1 MTTDPSSAPMT
12 SASVSPPLDLEAVE
26 KQSKLVYRN
35 IVGGM
40 LTLLAV
46 IGDRLDLF
54 KTIAR
59 EGPLTAAQFAERAH
73 IHPRYAQEWLG
84 GMASA
89 GYIAYDPATES
100 FLMTPVQAAVVSDE
114 GGPFFLGGSIEMASA
129 FPGILD
135 PLIQAF
141 RAGGGVPQSA
151 YDARVYSGMERS
163 NVGWTDHVLVQSV
176 LPQMPEVEARLRRGA
191 RVADIGCGGGRLL
204 IRLAETFPSSRFA
217 GFDVFAPNVERATA
231 NASAAGV
238 GDRVTFETMDG
249 AVGLS
254 ETFDVIFTSDV
265 IHDAAQPVALLR
277 AIRSA
282 LSVDGVYVCIEPAT
296 AETLEERVGL
306 RGAFLYSAS
315 ILYCMTTS
323 LAQGGVGLGAHG
335 LPESRVRALCL
346 EAGFSDVRHVP
357 TPDAF
362 GKEDTITSVYEI
374 RP

>member
-1 MTTDPSSAPMT
+1 MPPTENASAPEDERP
-12 SASVSPPLDLEAVE
+12 SLDLDAVE

-54 KTIAR
+54 KTLAR
-59 EGPLTAAQFAERAH
+59 EGPLTAARFAERAG
-73 IHPRYAQEWLG
+73 IHPRYGLEWLG
-84 GMASA
+84 GMATA
-89 GYIAYDPATES
+89 GYITYDPATERFS
-100 FLMTPVQAAVVSDE
+100 MTPVQAAVLSEE

-129 FPGILD
+129 FPGVLD
-135 PLIQAF
+135 LLVQSF
-141 RAGGGVPQSA
+141 REGGGVPQSA
-151 YDARVYSGMERS
+151 YDARVFSGMERS
-163 NVGWTDHVLVQSV
+163 NVGWTDYVLAQAV
-176 LPQMPEVEARLRRGA
+176 LPAMPEVLARLRSGA

-204 IRLAETFPSSRFA
+204 IRLAQAFPASRFA
-217 GFDVFAPNVERATA
+217 GFDLFAPNVERATA

-238 GDRVTFETMDG
+238 GDRVTFQTMDG
-249 AVGLS
+249 AAGLS
-254 ETFDVIFTSDV
+254 RTFDVIFTSDV

-277 AIRSA
+277 AIRAA
-282 LSVDGVYVCIEPAT
+282 LAPDGIYVCIEPAT
-296 AETLEERVGL
+296 QETLEERAGL

-346 EAGFSDVRHVP
+346 EAGFSQVRHVP

-362 GKEDTITSVYEI
+362 GKEDTVTSVYEI

>member
-1 MTTDPSSAPMT
+1 MT
-12 SASVSPPLDLEAVE
+12 SSESAATPESAGQPLDLEAVE

-35 IVGGM
+35 LVGGM

-54 KTIAR
+54 KTLAR
-59 EGPLTAAQFAERAH
+59 EGPLTAAHFAERAR
-73 IHPRYAQEWLG
+73 IHPRYAEEWLG

-89 GYIAYDPATES
+89 GYITYDHSTERFS
-100 FLMTPVQAAVVSDE
+100 LTPVQAAVISDE
-114 GGPFFLGGSIEMASA
+114 GGPFFIGGSIEMAAALS
-129 FPGILD
+129 GVLE
-135 PLIQAF
+135 PLLEAF

-151 YDARVYSGMERS
+151 YDERVYSGMERS
-163 NVGWTDHVLVQSV
+163 NIGWTDHLLVQTV
-176 LPQMPEVEARLRRGA
+176 LPLLPEVEATLRRGA

-204 IRLAETFPSSRFA
+204 IRLAQAYPASRFE

-231 NASAAGV
+231 NARAAGV
-238 GDRVTFETMDG
+238 AERVSFRALDAST
-249 AVGLS
+249 GLP
-254 ETFDVIFTSDV
+254 ETFDVIFTTDV

-277 AIRSA
+277 AIRA
-282 LSVDGVYVCIEPAT
+282 GLVADGVYVCIEPAT
-296 AETLEERVGL
+296 EETLERRAGL

-335 LPESRVRALCL
+335 LPESRLRALCQ
-346 EAGFSDVRHVP
+346 EAGFRQLRHVP
-357 TPDAF
+357 APDAF
-362 GKEDTITSVYEI
+362 GKEDRVTAIFEI

>member
-1 MTTDPSSAPMT
+1 MT
-12 SASVSPPLDLEAVE
+12 SEQPSTATTPTSKSPPLDLDAVE

-54 KTIAR
+54 KTLAR
-59 EGPLTAAQFAERAH
+59 EGPLTTAQFAERAG
-73 IHPRYAQEWLG
+73 IHPRYAEEWLG

-89 GYIAYDPATES
+89 GYIAYDPATATFS
-100 FLMTPVQAAVVSDE
+100 MNPVQAAVIADE

-129 FPGILD
+129 LPGVLE

-151 YDARVYSGMERS
+151 YDARVYAGMERS
-163 NVGWTDHVLVQSV
+163 NVGWTDHLLVEAV
-176 LPQMPEVEARLRRGA
+176 LPQMPEVEARLRQGA

-204 IRLAETFPSSRFA
+204 IRLAQAFPASRFA
-217 GFDVFAPNVERATA
+217 GFDVFAPNVGRATA
-231 NASAAGV
+231 NARAAGV
-238 GDRVTFETMDG
+238 EDRVTFGTLDG
-249 AVGLS
+249 SAGLPES
-254 ETFDVIFTSDV
+254 FDVIFTSDV
-265 IHDAAQPVALLR
+265 VHDAAQPVALLR
-277 AIRSA
+277 AIRAA
-282 LSVDGVYVCIEPAT
+282 LAPDGVYVCVEPAT
-296 AETLEERVGL
+296 QETLEERAGL

-346 EAGFSDVRHVP
+346 EAGFSRVRYVP
-357 TPDAF
+357 TADPF